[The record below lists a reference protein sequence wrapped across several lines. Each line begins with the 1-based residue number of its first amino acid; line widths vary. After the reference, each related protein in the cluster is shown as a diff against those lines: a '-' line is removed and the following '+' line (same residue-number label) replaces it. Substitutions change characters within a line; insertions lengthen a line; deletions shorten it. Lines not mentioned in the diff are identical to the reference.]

1 MFLILFFR
9 TNVVY
14 NVKFFFGFYVK
25 QFLIIFIN
33 LSKVQYE
40 VRPHSG
46 ERCYGK
52 TPMQTFLDAKHLA
65 QEKELDKLC
74 KTIPSVSADELNKAH
89 SNHDTQLVE
98 E

>member
-1 MFLILFFR
+1 MPIIYHEHRDTLPLEELQQDVDAWIK
-9 TNVVY
+9 TY
-14 NVKFFFGFYVK
+14 N
-25 QFLIIFIN
+25 
-33 LSKVQYE
+33 E

-74 KTIPSVSADELNKAH
+74 KTIPSVSADELNNKRVAM
-89 SNHDTQLVE
+89 LVIDYCHPCQ
-98 E
+98 